1 MHAEGLAVRRGLA
14 RRLAALGR
22 PDARSLRRLAITGVG
37 NGLSRALGLVF
48 ALVLA
53 GLFLPAEYGY
63 VRWATSVG
71 MLAAIPVAGGPVAL
85 ARALGAAEGDLARQR
100 GLATVGLVAIVVVT
114 AACAVVTALAL
125 AALGRPVGGALAVL
139 VGMTLFTAAYNI
151 YRGVGSA
158 WRIAVL
164 YAGSNALQLVLV
176 VLLCGALGWKIPD
189 LALIVYSFA
198 WTLVVLALELRA
210 PLDLAWDATS
220 ARGALAE
227 LWRVWA
233 PLVLANAAYG
243 GWAWGDV
250 VLVEHYLGDAA
261 AGYYGLAR
269 TIVTVFLLVPEAVTM
284 LLLPLVAA
292 QGRGAGK
299 LTTSLLGLTAAVS
312 VVLLG
317 GMLLVGP
324 PLLNTLGDGRY
335 APAAAALPGLAVGM
349 ALYALYLVLEGHLVG
364 MGRAAVHAVGI
375 SVMLVVTLGGA
386 ALLLPS
392 QGIAGGGLAFA
403 LGAAAGLATLV
414 VLGRGALQGD
424 GAPPPPPNAGGSSP
438 PQPPNSGG
446 DQSFQPPTVGG
457 SRGERQ
463 AVGA

>member
-1 MHAEGLAVRRGLA
+1 MQAEGVVERRGMLQ
-14 RRLAALGR
+14 RLGALGR
-22 PDARSLRRLAITGVG
+22 PDARFLRRLAITGVG
-37 NGLSRALGLVF
+37 NGLSRALGLLF

-53 GLFLPAEYGY
+53 GLFLPADYGY
-63 VRWATSVG
+63 IRWATSVG

-85 ARALGAAEGDLARQR
+85 ARALGAAQGDPVRQR
-100 GLATVGLVAIVVVT
+100 GLATVGLASIVAVT
-114 AACAVVTALAL
+114 AACAAVTAVVLAV
-125 AALGRPVGGALAVL
+125 LGRPIGGALAVL
-139 VGMTLFTAAYNI
+139 VGMTLFTAAYNT
-151 YRGVGSA
+151 YRGIGSA

-198 WTLVVLALELRA
+198 WTLVVLTLESRA
-210 PLDLAWDATS
+210 PLDLPWDTAA
-220 ARGALAE
+220 ARGALAA

-233 PLVLANAAYG
+233 PLVLANAAYAA
-243 GWAWGDV
+243 WAWGDV
-250 VLVEHYLGDAA
+250 VLVEHFLGAAA

-317 GMLLVGP
+317 GVLLIAP
-324 PLLNTLGDGRY
+324 PLLSALGDGRY
-335 APAAAALPGLAVGM
+335 APASAALPGLAVGM
-349 ALYALYLVLEGHLVG
+349 ALYALYMVLEGHLVG
-364 MGRAAVHAVGI
+364 MGRAGVHAVGI

-386 ALLLPS
+386 ALLLPT
-392 QGIAGGGLAFA
+392 QGLAGGGLAFA
-403 LGAAAGLATLV
+403 LGAAAGLGTLI
-414 VLGRGALQGD
+414 VLGRGALTVD
-424 GAPPPPPNAGGSSP
+424 P

-446 DQSFQPPTVGG
+446 SLD
-457 SRGERQ
+457 ERQ